1 MKYSSTGMFATFA
14 LAMLFASMASGE
26 DVQPAAVS
34 AEEFQAF
41 GKERLT
47 VVDGWTQY
55 ECKLKPAA
63 DGKNATI
70 EFPAGKWSALIG
82 TLPLGTA
89 IKAKFQ
95 LRIRCRWVGD
105 SSQVKPTGIN
115 FVFLDASKKDISASP
130 VKPILADVA
139 DWQDV
144 ALETDTPVNAAAIR
158 FDLSSHGG
166 GTLEIESYSL
176 SISNINLSA
185 ADIKKSKMTWL
196 RNSMG
201 VKEDIGTKIFGN
213 ERLTS
218 EQGWTIHES
227 HFIPAANGRNATLAF
242 PPGKWSA
249 LIGSLPLTTKNSGS
263 FLVKVRCRWTGDFS
277 NVKHT
282 ALMLMFMD
290 SDKVEIKGVGANQVI
305 ESNAGWQ
312 DIFLEVN
319 IPKDADA
326 LRFDISS
333 QGGGTLEIASYE
345 LYMRDF

>member
-1 MKYSSTGMFATFA
+1 MKYSSTGMFAAFA
-14 LAMLFASMASGE
+14 LAMLVAPVASGE
-26 DVQPAAVS
+26 NAHSAAVS
-34 AEEFQAF
+34 AQEFQAF
-41 GKERLT
+41 GKERLAA
-47 VVDGWTQY
+47 VDSWTQY
-55 ECKLKPAA
+55 ECKLTPAA

-82 TLPLGTA
+82 TLPFDTA
-89 IKAKFQ
+89 MKAKFQ

-130 VKPILADVA
+130 VKPILAEAA

-144 ALETDTPVNAAAIR
+144 ALETETPANATAIR
-158 FDLSSHGG
+158 FDISSHGG

-176 SISNINLSA
+176 SISNINLST
-185 ADIKKSKMTWL
+185 ADIKKSKMSWL
-196 RNSMG
+196 RKIMG
-201 VKEDIGTKIFGN
+201 VNEDIGAKVFGN

-227 HFIPAANGRNATLAF
+227 HFTPAANGRNATLAF

-249 LIGSLPLTTKNSGS
+249 LIGTLPLTTKNSGS

-290 SDKVEIKGVGANQVI
+290 SDKVEIKGVGANQAI

-312 DIFLEVN
+312 DILLEVN
-319 IPKDADA
+319 IPKGADA
-326 LRFDISS
+326 LRIDISS

-345 LYMRDF
+345 LYIRDL